1 MRWLWIL
8 VLLAGSGL
16 GAAPAREADPP
27 AVVSIDALWQMPRNI
42 AAQDLLNG
50 PWGKANAPGANA
62 IYEFVR
68 PKTRASSPG
77 LVVRDS
83 QGRTWHVKQGREAS
97 PEVVVSRVL
106 SAIGYH
112 QPPVY
117 FLPSFLVNKSKDDL
131 VAEDAGRFRLSRP
144 ELNAQGDWE
153 WERNPFV
160 GTRPYQG
167 LLVVLVLLNSADLKE
182 SNNKIYF
189 VADPAGGVSWR
200 YIVRDLGTSFGKTN
214 RFNPPPN
221 RLDAFEH
228 QPFIVGVR
236 DGFVEF
242 DYGAVN
248 NNLVRGRIT
257 PEDVRWACVLL
268 GGLTDRQ
275 WRDAF
280 RAGGYEPEIAGRFIR
295 RIKEKIAEG
304 RHLP

>member
-8 VLLAGSGL
+8 ILLGGGGVASG
-16 GAAPAREADPP
+16 APPRIELPDTVP
-27 AVVSIDALWQMPRNI
+27 IEALWQMPPNI

-50 PWGKANAPGANA
+50 PWGRANAPAPGV
-62 IYEFVR
+62 IYEYVQ
-68 PKTRASSPG
+68 PKKGGSSPG
-77 LVVRDS
+77 LEVRDP
-83 QGRTWHVKQGREAS
+83 QGRVWHVKQGREAS
-97 PEVVVSRVL
+97 PEVVVSRIL

-117 FLPSFLVNKSKDDL
+117 FLPSFLVNRSKDV
-131 VAEDAGRFRLSRP
+131 VAADAGRFRLSKP
-144 ELNAQGDWE
+144 ELSAQGDWE
-153 WERNPFV
+153 WARNPFV

-167 LLVVLVLLNSADLKE
+167 LLVALVLLNSADLKE

-189 VADPAGGVSWR
+189 VRNPAGGVSWH
-200 YIVRDLGTSFGKTN
+200 YMVRDLGTSFGKTN

-221 RLDAFEH
+221 RLEVFEH
-228 QPFIVGVR
+228 QPFILGVK

-242 DYGAVN
+242 DYDAVN

-257 PEDVRWACVLL
+257 PADVKWTCGLL
-268 GGLTDRQ
+268 GSLTDRQ

-280 RAGGYEPEIAGRFIR
+280 RAGGYEPDVAARFIR

-304 RHLP
+304 RRLP